1 VQLTDDKHELI
12 DQKAKLADDL
22 WTTKSELAGK
32 AKEAVSR
39 ARSASRDNRERAMQV
54 RRIKEE
60 GKLQDLREAA
70 DKIEAASAQVKDA

>member
-1 VQLTDDKHELI
+1 
-12 DQKAKLADDL
+12 
-22 WTTKSELAGK
+22 
-32 AKEAVSR
+32 
-39 ARSASRDNRERAMQV
+39 MQV